1 MLVLAVAEG
10 MLGPPIPD
18 DETNEVALGLSRP
31 PPPWAGTGTNSP
43 PPCPPSIVVA
53 EVELK
58 TKGGA

>member
-31 PPPWAGTGTNSP
+31 VGIGTNSP
-43 PPCPPSIVVA
+43 PPAPPPPSIVDPA
-53 EVELK
+53 K
-58 TKGGA
+58 GKIKGGA